1 MVFLTAT
8 PEPREVLLTFTR
20 FPPPLV
26 TPVRTVSWG
35 DRRIFF
41 LLLASFSPFSYFIVM
56 ESHPLVQC

>member
-35 DRRIFF
+35 DRKISLFF
-41 LLLASFSPFSYFIVM
+41 L
-56 ESHPLVQC
+56 